1 MLALRRM
8 CWAGMWRVVRTIMRG
23 LLLMSRIA
31 PPLLVVSDGGSG
43 FRKAK
48 AAIWPTTQVQRC
60 TFHAYN
66 QVKRYTT
73 MNPRLPAGRELLRVG
88 TDLLRVGD
96 VDASLSWLTEFNDWC
111 VKWQDFLDEQTIDA
125 HGNITFTHEKLINA
139 RNCLIRLIKSG
150 NLFTY
155 LDSGLVE
162 SSLTSLPAMNNQIE
176 GAVNAQLREILRN
189 H

>member
-1 MLALRRM
+1 
-8 CWAGMWRVVRTIMRG
+8 
-23 LLLMSRIA
+23 
-31 PPLLVVSDGGSG
+31 
-43 FRKAK
+43 
-48 AAIWPTTQVQRC
+48 
-60 TFHAYN
+60 
-66 QVKRYTT
+66 